1 MSNGEHAT
9 RQGRRRRLPLRYI
22 LAGVWLVFTL
32 SLTGWWFYFARSQVG
47 RLIALGHG
55 TEGELVRYQQ
65 MLFWE
70 GLTLF
75 VVIATGGIALTYYM
89 FREMRESRRM
99 QEFLAAFTHE
109 VKTPLSS
116 VRLQAEML
124 RERLGDA
131 GQSAILDR
139 FLGETSRLTLQLDN
153 SLFLANMRERRWFIE
168 EIHLMDMVA
177 EVRHQFPDLAIALSG
192 DAVVNADR
200 RVLHCI
206 FGNICQNAVV
216 HGRAQSLG
224 ITVHEPRPGSVTI
237 RFADDGQ
244 GFTGARRE
252 LATPFVRHYGGSGT
266 GIGLFL
272 VKHLAREM
280 GGSARFPESE
290 KGFQVDVVLPGSGVS
305 AHLSG
310 ADRRASGGAV

>member
-1 MSNGEHAT
+1 MSNGDTAT
-9 RQGRRRRLPLRYI
+9 QRQGRRRLPLRYI

-55 TEGELVRYQQ
+55 SEGELVRYQQ

-124 RERLGDA
+124 RERLSDT
-131 GQSAILDR
+131 GQTAILDR

-168 EIHLMDMVA
+168 AIHLMDVVA
-177 EVRHQFPDLAIALSG
+177 EVRHLFPDLAIALSG

-216 HGRAQSLG
+216 HGRAQALG
-224 ITVHEPRPGSVTI
+224 ITVEEARPGTVTI

-272 VKHLAREM
+272 VNHLAQEM
-280 GGSARFPESE
+280 GGSARFPVSE
-290 KGFQVDVVLPGSGVS
+290 KGFQVDIV
-305 AHLSG
+305 LSG
-310 ADRRASGGAV
+310 AIVSTRSLETEQRAREMGV